1 MLPSCQPPS
10 PDKSVQWTGVGGTK
24 IAADIVLDRAAPAT
38 TAESLKVLI
47 VDDQRAMRSILRQL
61 LHSLGIRHVVEATNG
76 KEALE
81 VLTQIDGWQI
91 DLVISDLH
99 MGTMDGIQ
107 FCNTVR
113 RTEALRLRHLPIMM
127 LTSEHDELL
136 LEVIRQVGASDIA
149 FKPIS
154 APELA
159 KRLARLV
166 GVRLW

>member
-1 MLPSCQPPS
+1 MLPSCHPPNIS
-10 PDKSVQWTGVGGTK
+10 KAAQWTGMTGTK
-24 IAADIVLDRAAPAT
+24 ITADVPPDGRAPAAS
-38 TAESLKVLI
+38 AEALTVLV

-61 LHSLGIRHVVEATNG
+61 LQSLGIRVVVEATNG
-76 KEALE
+76 REALDL
-81 VLTQIDGWQI
+81 LTQVDGKKI

-99 MGTMDGIQ
+99 MATMDGIQ

-113 RTEALRLRHLPIMM
+113 RTEALRLRHIPILM
-127 LTSEHDELL
+127 LTSEHDDLL

-159 KRLARLV
+159 KRLSRLV